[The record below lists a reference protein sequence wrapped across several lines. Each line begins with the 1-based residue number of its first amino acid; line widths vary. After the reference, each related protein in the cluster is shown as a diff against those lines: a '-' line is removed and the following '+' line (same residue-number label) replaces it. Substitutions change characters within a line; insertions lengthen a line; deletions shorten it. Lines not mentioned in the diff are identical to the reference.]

1 MRLTLLV
8 SRLQPPVSAL
18 TQPHSPGPELKEARP
33 TCTPQSIAPR
43 SGEGCTKARRGHFKR
58 DVQLDLSSYHKTITR
73 RSYLLFPTRRERKR
87 ERDTDLYRPSSIAIG
102 ILKKYKENLRK
113 KVCGV
118 KKRKSIAW
126 ILNGA
131 GHVDIGCH
139 LFPVHLEW

>member
-1 MRLTLLV
+1 MHIAFNPPRVASSTSSLSSTHLDRS
-8 SRLQPPVSAL
+8 SR
-18 TQPHSPGPELKEARP
+18 RRI
-33 TCTPQSIAPR
+33 PQSIAPKPR
-43 SGEGCTKARRGHFKR
+43 EGCTKARRCHFKG
-58 DVQLDLSSYHKTITR
+58 DVGLQFDLSSYQNTITR
-73 RSYLLFPTRRERKR
+73 SSYLLFPTRRERKR
-87 ERDTDLYRPSSIAIG
+87 ERDTDLYRPSFIATG

-113 KVCGV
+113 KVCGL